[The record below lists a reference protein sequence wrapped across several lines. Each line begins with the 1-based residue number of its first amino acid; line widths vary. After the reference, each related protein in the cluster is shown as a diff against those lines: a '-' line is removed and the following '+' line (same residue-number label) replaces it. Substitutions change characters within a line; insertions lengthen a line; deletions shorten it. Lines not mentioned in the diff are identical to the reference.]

1 MREIVH
7 VQVGQCGNQIGAKF
21 WENIT
26 DEHNIGKDGKYVTME
41 GETEDDKSLK
51 LERMDVYF
59 QEAQDGRYVP
69 RALLV
74 DLEPGCLDQIRGGPI
89 GGLFRPDNYIH
100 AQSGAGNNWAK
111 GHYTEGAEHVDVVL
125 DAFRREVEVCDCMQG
140 IQLCHSLGGGTGS
153 GMGTLL
159 VSRIRE
165 EYPDRIF
172 STFSVVPS
180 PSTSD
185 AVVEPYNAVFSLHVL
200 IDQTDQSYTI
210 DNEALYSIW
219 TGPLKKPNPSYSDL
233 NHLVSKT
240 MSGVT
245 TCLRFPGQLNAD
257 LRKLGTNMVPFP
269 RSHFFMTSVAP
280 LTNRSNQAFMAPTVS
295 NLITQMFDAKAMMT
309 KADPRQGKYL
319 TVAAMF
325 RGKMAMKEVDEQL
338 MIAQTKN
345 SGFFVDWIPNNV
357 KTAVCNVPPK
367 DLPMSATFICNN
379 TSIKSMFQRVSEQFD
394 RMFRKKAYVFFYTNE
409 GMDEMEFVEA
419 QNDMQDLIS
428 EYQSYEEMVA
438 GEPMM
443 YDEEEPGA
451 EEDGGVY
458 EDEEAM

>member
-21 WENIT
+21 WELIT
-26 DEHNIGKDGKYVTME
+26 DEHNINKDGAYAPSE
-41 GETEDDKSLK
+41 GDTEADKQLK
-51 LERMDVYF
+51 LERIDVYF
-59 QEAQDGRYVP
+59 QEAQGDRYVP

-74 DLEPGCLDQIRGGPI
+74 DLEPGCLDQIRAGPI

-100 AQSGAGNNWAK
+100 AASGAGNNWAK
-111 GHYTEGAEHVDVVL
+111 GHYTEGAEHVDLVL
-125 DAFRREVEVCDCMQG
+125 DCLRKEAETCDCMQG
-140 IQLCHSLGGGTGS
+140 FQLCHSLGGGTGS

-233 NHLVSKT
+233 NHLVSRT

-257 LRKLGTNMVPFP
+257 LRKLATNMVPFP

-280 LTNRSNQAFMAPTVS
+280 LTNRSNQAFTAPTVS
-295 NLITQMFDAKAMMT
+295 NLLTQMFDARTMMT
-309 KADPRQGKYL
+309 KTDPKQGKYL

-325 RGKMAMKEVDEQL
+325 RGKMSMKEVDEQL
-338 MIAQTKN
+338 MLAQTKN
-345 SGFFVDWIPNNV
+345 SSYFVDWIPNNV
-357 KTAVCNVPPK
+357 KTAVCNVPAK
-367 DLPMSATFICNN
+367 DVPMSATFICNN
-379 TSIKSMFQRVSEQFD
+379 TSIKSMFQRISDQFEK
-394 RMFRKKAYVFFYTNE
+394 MFKKKAYVFFYTNE
-409 GMDEMEFVEA
+409 GMDEMEFCEA

-438 GEPMM
+438 GEPM
-443 YDEEEPGA
+443 YDEEPGA
-451 EEDGGVY
+451 EP
-458 EDEEAM
+458 EEEYS

>member
-21 WENIT
+21 WELIT
-26 DEHNIGKDGKYVTME
+26 DEHNINSEGFYTPIE
-41 GETEDDKSLK
+41 GESQADKDLK

-59 QEAQDGRYVP
+59 QEAQGNRYVP

-74 DLEPGCLDQIRGGPI
+74 DLEPGCLDQIRSGPI
-89 GGLFRPDNYIH
+89 GNLFHPDNYIH

-111 GHYTEGAEHVDVVL
+111 GHYTEGAEHVDLVL
-125 DAFRREVEVCDCMQG
+125 EALRREVETCDCMQG
-140 IQLCHSLGGGTGS
+140 FQLCHSLGGGTGS

-172 STFSVVPS
+172 STFSIVPS
-180 PSTSD
+180 PTTSD

-200 IDQTDQSYTI
+200 IDQTDQSYAI

-219 TGPLKKPNPSYSDL
+219 TGPLKKPNPSYGDL

-257 LRKLGTNMVPFP
+257 LRKLATNMVPFP

-280 LTNRSNQAFMAPTVS
+280 LTNRSNQAFMPLSVS
-295 NLITQMFDAKAMMT
+295 NLISQMFDAKAMMT
-309 KADPRQGKYL
+309 KADPKDGKYL

-325 RGKMAMKEVDEQL
+325 RGQMAMKEVDEQL
-338 MIAQTKN
+338 MLTQNKN
-345 SGFFVDWIPNNV
+345 SSYFVDWIPNNV

-367 DLPMSATFICNN
+367 DVKMSATFICNS
-379 TSIKSMFQRVSEQFD
+379 TSIKSMFQRVSDQFEK
-394 RMFRKKAYVFFYTNE
+394 MFRKKAFVFFYTNE

-419 QNDMQDLIS
+419 QSDMQDLIS
-428 EYQSYEEMVA
+428 EYQSYEAMVA
-438 GEPMM
+438 GEPF
-443 YDEEEPGA
+443 YDQEGLEEP
-451 EEDGGVY
+451 EENY
-458 EDEEAM
+458 EQEEM